1 MIATTTG
8 HEFRRRVRNLVI
20 NECVACGTAFV
31 SRGETYLTIRAHGQT
46 HELRWRPCYHDT
58 AERAIV
64 FVETGDLPDKGAF
77 KPVKPEADDA
87 A

>member
-20 NECVACGTAFV
+20 NECAAFDTAFV
-31 SRGETYLTIRAHGQT
+31 ARGETYLTVRAHGET

-64 FVETGDLPDKGAF
+64 FVETGDLPPKGTF
-77 KPVKPEADDA
+77 KPAKVSEDA